1 MSQCLPGSST
11 PAKVLFFQTSARSC
25 WATVVRFIVMLLL
38 LHLLCFTL
46 ALRKKSEATPRL
58 PHGYRGRRVLRRRAR
73 SRHRSRLRV
82 ANACST
88 AHLIEPG
95 ARRASTHK
103 AWYSLRSQIAGA
115 LRCGTCVPRWRCCW
129 HRQGGREP
137 PRTFRSLPVAKGGIE
152 P

>member
-1 MSQCLPGSST
+1 
-11 PAKVLFFQTSARSC
+11 
-25 WATVVRFIVMLLL
+25 TVMRFIVMLLL

-82 ANACST
+82 ANAGST

-115 LRCGTCVPRWRCCW
+115 LRARDLRPAVEVLLAPTGGT
-129 HRQGGREP
+129 
-137 PRTFRSLPVAKGGIE
+137 RTPSNLSVLTSCKGGNRT